1 MDAGTWTL
9 TNNNTY
15 TGITTVEGGTLVL
28 AATAKMGSTPSI
40 TVFNNATLDVSAV
53 VTSGTNAFAL
63 TTSQILAGGGN
74 VTGNVNASA
83 AGVLIQPGSLNV
95 SGTAGGM
102 GRRERCPSRA
112 TCPWVPPPRIILN

>member
-63 TTSQILAGGGN
+63 AASQILAGGGT
-74 VTGNVNASA
+74 VIGNVNASA
-83 AGVLIQPGSLNV
+83 ATTLSNRAASISP
-95 SGTAGGM
+95 APPGGM
-102 GRRERCPSRA
+102 GAAGTLSISGNLSMGPHHHQ
-112 TCPWVPPPRIILN
+112 LF